1 MNHEV
6 EPQKK
11 KTSAIVAEA
20 IKIKSLCKIM
30 HHIFHNDRIKCAW
43 KVKEQRAR
51 INVEENIC
59 G

>member
-30 HHIFHNDRIKCAW
+30 HHIFHNDRIIVHEK
-43 KVKEQRAR
+43 
-51 INVEENIC
+51 
-59 G
+59 